1 MLHYIQRS
9 LPAKFALFAFIIAG
23 IGILGIAFYSFHDAS
38 SLLRQ
43 QSVQRLS
50 GELQRLTLGLNENI
64 TRMRNDVQRIAGS
77 NFLVERYQTVSGY
90 DEIDADEALWR
101 RNLQIRFISLLEQRP
116 EYLQVRFIGIADNGM
131 EILRVERR
139 AGEIIVIPRDKLQRK
154 GQYDYVNQ
162 ALKMNADE
170 QFISPVELNRE
181 HGTIVRPLQPV
192 MRAAA
197 PVFNLQGKVS
207 GVVVININFDLI
219 IKQFS
224 HAPENVFY
232 AIADKQGDYLF
243 HFDKERRFT
252 RALGGESGLLQDF
265 SSVGLLHSPLVSSRL
280 PVTNYSDFKVLNLPG
295 ESASLIVRYLHYDPL
310 DESKYLITSALA
322 SHKVIEKQSQGF
334 GQRLAF
340 GVISMALILSV
351 AMAFLAF
358 FLLKPIRSLTQ
369 AANRISRGDENIQFP
384 DFNRSDALGVLAKS
398 FNTMLHRL
406 HQSRQDLRHLAE
418 NLEEQVIVRTQ
429 ELEDAVKIAEVSA
442 KSKSEFL
449 ATMSHEIRTPMNGVL
464 GMLGLLLDTDLNKEQ
479 QHRAQLAQ
487 GSANALLALIN
498 DILDFSKIEA
508 GKLELEIMDF
518 DLRTM
523 LGEFSEAM
531 ALQAQSKG
539 VELILDVINV
549 EQSMVKG
556 DPGRLRQILTNLV
569 SNAIKFTSEGEVVI
583 FVELK
588 SIELEGKEKLNLH
601 CKVTDTGIGIAK
613 DKQELLFGSFSQIDA
628 STTRKYGGTGLG
640 LAIAKK
646 LCVLME
652 GNIQAHSEEGKGSC
666 FEFNLLLES
675 CQSSHLVIPEVDI
688 AMLNLLIVDSNATNR
703 EVLRAQLEHWGAEV
717 EEAEDGLAA
726 LALCDNRANMEDKAF
741 FDIALLDMQMPNM
754 DGAQLSRK
762 LRTDHRF
769 DSMRLVMMTS
779 MVQRGDAQYFADLGF
794 SAYFPKPV
802 TTSDIFYAL
811 SVVADG
817 GETLEQAQPLVTHHY
832 VKTLEKNNIVQYEHA
847 QGCPENTRLL
857 LVEDNKVNQLV
868 AKGILK
874 KLGLQAEVA
883 ANGVEALSVLNQASE
898 NDPYSLILMDCQ
910 MPEMDGYE
918 ASRQIRAGKAGDYY
932 KTIPIV
938 ALTANAMQGDQ
949 EKCLAAG
956 MDDYL
961 SKPIDRELLFA
972 KLCKWI
978 MNSSALQQN
987 KAPQLDKVPQP
998 EKSTS
1003 KDLAESKPVQAVA
1016 WDQSSALKRMGGET
1030 IELIALIE
1038 LFLEDMPE
1046 RIQDLQQALEKKEI
1060 AFIQRAVHTIKG
1072 VAANISGLRL
1082 HALTIQMDKSA
1093 KAGDTE
1099 PVQQQFAEL
1108 ITINEQLT
1116 QCLKQYIEH
1125 HKKPETTHQ
1134 VLTNEQIHVLLKALA
1149 EKLQQGDYIDT
1160 NELEPLKT
1168 GSSDEKIQYLLM
1180 QLMEQI
1186 AQFDS
1191 FAALQTI
1198 HNIENQLNMHTSS
1211 GHGQKEDS

>member
-1 MLHYIQRS
+1 
-9 LPAKFALFAFIIAG
+9 
-23 IGILGIAFYSFHDAS
+23 AS
-38 SLLRQ
+38 PRQ
-43 QSVQRLS
+43 
-50 GELQRLTLGLNENI
+50 
-64 TRMRNDVQRIAGS
+64 A
-77 NFLVERYQTVSGY
+77 
-90 DEIDADEALWR
+90 
-101 RNLQIRFISLLEQRP
+101 
-116 EYLQVRFIGIADNGM
+116 
-131 EILRVERR
+131 
-139 AGEIIVIPRDKLQRK
+139 
-154 GQYDYVNQ
+154 
-162 ALKMNADE
+162 
-170 QFISPVELNRE
+170 
-181 HGTIVRPLQPV
+181 
-192 MRAAA
+192 
-197 PVFNLQGKVS
+197 
-207 GVVVININFDLI
+207 
-219 IKQFS
+219 
-224 HAPENVFY
+224 
-232 AIADKQGDYLF
+232 
-243 HFDKERRFT
+243 
-252 RALGGESGLLQDF
+252 
-265 SSVGLLHSPLVSSRL
+265 
-280 PVTNYSDFKVLNLPG
+280 VTKISDFKVLKLPE

-322 SHKVIEKQSQGF
+322 SHKVIEKQSQGY
-334 GQRLAF
+334 GQLLAF

-358 FLLKPIRSLTQ
+358 FLLKPIHSLTR

-398 FNTMLHRL
+398 FNTMLHHL

-418 NLEEQVIVRTQ
+418 NLEEQVTVRTQ

-479 QHRAQLAQ
+479 YHRVHLAQ

-518 DLRTM
+518 DLRAM

-549 EQSMVKG
+549 EHSMVKG

-569 SNAIKFTSEGEVVI
+569 GNAVKFTSEGEVVI

-588 SIELEGKEKLNLH
+588 SIEFEGKEKLNLH

-646 LCVLME
+646 LCVLMG

-666 FEFNLLLES
+666 FEFNLWLES
-675 CQSSHLVIPEVDI
+675 CQSSHMVIPEVDI
-688 AMLNLLIVDSNATNR
+688 SMLNLLIVDSNTTNR
-703 EVLRAQLEHWGAEV
+703 EVLRGQLEHWGAKV

-726 LALCDNRANMEDKAF
+726 LARCDSRANRVDKAF
-741 FDIALLDMQMPNM
+741 FDIALLDMQMSNM

-762 LRTDHRF
+762 LRADHRF

-802 TTSDIFYAL
+802 TTSDLFDAL

-832 VKTLEKNNIVQYEHA
+832 VKTLEKNKIVQQEQA
-847 QGCPENTRLL
+847 QECPENTRLL

-874 KLGLQAEVA
+874 KLGLQTEIA
-883 ANGVEALSVLNQASE
+883 ANGVEALKLLNQASE
-898 NDPYSLILMDCQ
+898 DEPYSLILMDCQ

-932 KTIPIV
+932 KTIAIV

-956 MDDYL
+956 MNDYL

-972 KLCKWI
+972 KLCKWSVD
-978 MNSSALQQN
+978 SSAVKQN
-987 KAPQLDKVPQP
+987 IASEPD
-998 EKSTS
+998 KSTNE
-1003 KDLAESKPVQAVA
+1003 DITESKPVEAID
-1016 WDQSSALKRMGGET
+1016 WEQSSALKRMGGET

-1060 AFIQRAVHTIKG
+1060 ALIQRAVHTIKG

-1082 HALTIQMDKSA
+1082 QALTIQMDKSA
-1093 KAGDTE
+1093 KAGDIE

-1108 ITINEQLT
+1108 ITINAQLT

-1125 HKKPETTHQ
+1125 HKKPETAHQ
-1134 VLTNEQIHVLLKALA
+1134 KLTNEQIHDLLQVIA
-1149 EKLQQGDYIDT
+1149 EKLQQGDYIDS
-1160 NELEPLKT
+1160 NELEPFKA
-1168 GSSDEKIQYLLM
+1168 GSSDEKIQYLLK

-1186 AQFDS
+1186 AQFDTI
-1191 FAALQTI
+1191 AAIQTI
-1198 HNIENQLNMHTSS
+1198 RDIETKLN
-1211 GHGQKEDS
+1211 